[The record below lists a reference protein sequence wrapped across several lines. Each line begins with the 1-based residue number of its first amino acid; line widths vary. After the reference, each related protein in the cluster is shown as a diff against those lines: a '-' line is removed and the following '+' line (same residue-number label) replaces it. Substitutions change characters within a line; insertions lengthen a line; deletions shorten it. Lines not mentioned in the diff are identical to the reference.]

1 MGRAYYSSS
10 ITTFLGE
17 EPRTVLA
24 GLTLGASENGFPPEE
39 AQLAAWN
46 EEIRIL
52 MEALRGVDGAIYLE
66 FNIPRMGLR
75 ADAVILTRS
84 AVIVLEFKIGKKY
97 FTPSD
102 REQVWDYALDLK
114 NFHQTSHDLTVVP
127 VLIATE
133 ASTPPSALFTDN
145 SEKSVP
151 EPLLASANTLPLLLR
166 ELVNR
171 LDGEVNGVDPTTWE
185 RGRYSPT
192 PTIIEAALA
201 LYKHHTVEDISR
213 SDAAAS
219 NLTTTSETVERII
232 KNTREGSRHSI
243 CFVTGVPGA
252 GKTLAGLNIATKYL
266 ESDSPW
272 HAVYLSGN
280 GPLVQILVEAL
291 ARDRRKQLKAK
302 GGRPKIGSCRSDVKT
317 FIQNVHH
324 FRDEYLRDEGAPHEH
339 VTIFDEAQRAW
350 TKRQSANFM
359 KRRKGQSGFSLSEP
373 GFLTSCMNRHKDWA
387 TVVCLVGGGQEIN
400 TGEAGIGEWLDSIHQ
415 SFPGWEI
422 HISDRLSEEEYQ
434 AGAALSRLRQ
444 SHKVQVHPELH
455 LGVSLRSFRAEHVSS
470 LVSQILSIDV
480 DEARKSLGM
489 IPRYPIR
496 ITRNLSDAK
505 TWLRQQARGSER
517 YGMMVSSRA
526 ERLKPHAIDVRA
538 KVNPVHW
545 FLDDRD
551 DTRSSFYLEDAATEF
566 QVQGLEVDWGCV
578 VWDADLRFSNDRWE
592 HFEFK
597 GHRWQR
603 INAIERKRYLVNTYR
618 VLLTRARQGMVI
630 VVPTG
635 ESSDPTRND
644 AFYDPTYDYLA
655 KLGIPTL
662 QG

>member
-1 MGRAYYSSS
+1 MERAYYSSD
-10 ITTFLGE
+10 ITAFLDA

-24 GLTLGASENGFPPEE
+24 RLTLGASEDGFPPEE
-39 AQLAAWN
+39 AQLTAWG

-52 MEALRGVDGAIYLE
+52 MQALRGMDGAIYLE
-66 FNIPRMGLR
+66 FSIPRMGLR
-75 ADAVILTRS
+75 ADAVVLTRS
-84 AVIVLEFKIGKKY
+84 AVIVLEFKVGERS
-97 FTPSD
+97 FTRSD

-114 NFHQTSHDLTVVP
+114 NFHQTSHELVVIP
-127 VLIATE
+127 VLIATQ
-133 ASTPPSALFTDN
+133 APSPPPAMINGT
-145 SEKSVP
+145 SEKIVA
-151 EPLLASANTLPLLLR
+151 EPLLASADTLPHLLR
-166 ELVNR
+166 ELVNKVGG
-171 LDGEVNGVDPTTWE
+171 DVVDPTTWE

-219 NLTTTSETVERII
+219 NLTTTSETVERIV
-232 KNTREGSRHSI
+232 KDAQEKSKHSI

-266 ESDSPW
+266 ERDSPW

-291 ARDRRKQLKAK
+291 ARDRRDHLKGR
-302 GGRPKIGSCRSDVKT
+302 GGKVKIGSCRSDVKT

-324 FRDEYLRDEGAPHEH
+324 FRDEYLRDEGPPHEH

-350 TKRQSANFM
+350 TKRKSADFM
-359 KRRKGQSGFSLSEP
+359 KRRKGRSGFSHSEP
-373 GFLTSCMNRHKDWA
+373 EFLISCLNRHRDWA
-387 TVVCLVGGGQEIN
+387 TVVCLVGGGQEIY

-415 SFPGWEI
+415 SFPGWEV
-422 HISDRLSEEEYQ
+422 HISDRLSEREYQ
-434 AGAALSRLRQ
+434 SGPALSRLRQ

-470 LVSQILSIDV
+470 FVSQLLSIEV
-480 DEARKSLGM
+480 DEARKSFGM

-496 ITRNLSDAK
+496 ITRSLGDAK
-505 TWLRQQARGSER
+505 MWLRNQARGSER

-545 FLDDRD
+545 FLDGRD

-566 QVQGLEVDWGCV
+566 QVQGLELDWGCV
-578 VWDADLRFSNDRWE
+578 VWDADLRFSNDSWE
-592 HFEFK
+592 HFEFV
-597 GHRWQR
+597 GRRWRR
-603 INAIERKRYLVNTYR
+603 IRAMDRKRYLENTYR

-630 VVPTG
+630 VVPPG
-635 ESSDPTRND
+635 ESSDPTRNR
-644 AFYDPTYDYLA
+644 AFYDPTFDYLA
-655 KLGIPTL
+655 KIGIPAI
-662 QG
+662 